1 MQICNK
7 ISERERL
14 VGTEIIRNLI
24 QDLKTCA
31 APIQYFQHFK
41 SVNLWFDNR
50 CLDVYQKL
58 GLFFNLTSH
67 LFIIH
72 SDKAKKPINNWAT
85 FRIFFPLK
93 YISVC
98 NSSAR

>member
-1 MQICNK
+1 M
-7 ISERERL
+7 
-14 VGTEIIRNLI
+14 
-24 QDLKTCA
+24 TCA

-58 GLFFNLTSH
+58 GLFFNLVPH

-72 SDKAKKPINNWAT
+72 NDKAKKASTIGQLLEY
-85 FRIFFPLK
+85 FFL
-93 YISVC
+93 
-98 NSSAR
+98 

>member
-1 MQICNK
+1 MQIWNK
-7 ISERERL
+7 ISKKERL

-24 QDLKTCA
+24 QDLMTCA

-41 SVNLWFDNR
+41 SVNLWFENR

-58 GLFFNLTSH
+58 GPFFNLVSH

-72 SDKAKKPINNWAT
+72 NDKAKKKHQQLGN
-85 FRIFFPLK
+85 F
-93 YISVC
+93 
-98 NSSAR
+98 